1 LEKSL
6 NSSIYKAQVYHSRF
20 TGVINRFSY
29 RMFTFL
35 LDLDE
40 LESLSE
46 KKYFFSLNSFS
57 LFSFYDKD
65 HLNLGKGS
73 TKDNLIEYIR
83 SCGYKGEIGRIY
95 LLTNLRV
102 LGYVFNPVSFYF
114 ILNEKGQKS
123 CAVAEVGNTFGE
135 LKPYFF
141 AKPEANG
148 KFDFSLLVDKFFYV
162 SPFISLDSKFHFQL
176 TVPDEKLKI
185 FVDSYEGEKKAL
197 ATAYIGEK
205 KIFSDLNL
213 IKYFLLHPFVTVKVI
228 GAIHYQALKLILKR
242 LSYLKKN
249 DNPEYQRGVF
259 LGKNSSTEHS

>member
-1 LEKSL
+1 MEKSL

-29 RMFTFL
+29 RIFTFL

-102 LGYVFNPVSFYF
+102 LGYVFNPVSFF
-114 ILNEKGQKS
+114 MVEFCIEHTLSLVNIVELKTGLSK
-123 CAVAEVGNTFGE
+123 
-135 LKPYFF
+135 LKPYERV
-141 AKPEANG
+141 K
-148 KFDFSLLVDKFFYV
+148 
-162 SPFISLDSKFHFQL
+162 
-176 TVPDEKLKI
+176 
-185 FVDSYEGEKKAL
+185 EKKKL
-197 ATAYIGEK
+197 
-205 KIFSDLNL
+205 
-213 IKYFLLHPFVTVKVI
+213 FVLFYSK
-228 GAIHYQALKLILKR
+228 
-242 LSYLKKN
+242 
-249 DNPEYQRGVF
+249 
-259 LGKNSSTEHS
+259 